1 MEYICR
7 QDLFCLDE
15 EVIIMDNPIWKAV
28 KSWFFGRDETK
39 EKQSNNSS
47 KEKLSFF
54 HWILII
60 ACIGLAA
67 MILHNYFSMK
77 KEVSSTFSPIMAE
90 EEKQQEVF
98 GSSRSISPKS
108 MDEYEELYENQLKD
122 ILSKIVGVGDVSIMV
137 NLDSTEKVVVE
148 KNIRTQQS
156 QTTEKDREGGSR
168 NIEDH
173 MKDEQVVILRNGNG
187 EEPIVL
193 MTEKP
198 SVRGVLVVAEGAN
211 NIQVKTWIAEAVQRV
226 LDVPLHRI
234 SVLPKKS

>member
-1 MEYICR
+1 
-7 QDLFCLDE
+7 LDE
-15 EVIIMDNPIWKAV
+15 EVIIMDNPIWRAV
-28 KSWFFGRDETK
+28 KSWFFGKDETK
-39 EKQSNNSS
+39 DKQSNNAP

-67 MILHNYFSMK
+67 MILHNYFSIK
-77 KEVSSTFSPIMAE
+77 QEVSSTLSPSLAE
-90 EEKQQEVF
+90 EEQQEVF
-98 GSSRSISPKS
+98 GSASSSPKS
-108 MDEYEELYENQLKD
+108 MDEYEEFYENQLKD
-122 ILSKIVGVGDVSIMV
+122 ILSTIVGVGDVSIMV
-137 NLDSTEKVVVE
+137 NLESTEKVVVE

-156 QTTEKDREGGSR
+156 QTNEKDREGGSR

-173 MKDEQVVILRNGNG
+173 MKDEQVVIKRNGDG
-187 EEPIVL
+187 EEPIIL

-198 SVRGVLVVAEGAN
+198 KVRGVLVVAEGAN

-226 LDVPLHRI
+226 LDIPLHKI

>member
-28 KSWFFGRDETK
+28 KAWFFGQK
-39 EKQSNNSS
+39 ESKESQSKKTS

-67 MILHNYFSMK
+67 MILQNYFSLK
-77 KEVSSTFSPIMAE
+77 EEVSSTLSPALAKE
-90 EEKQQEVF
+90 PQEVF
-98 GSSRSISPKS
+98 GSARSSPKS
-108 MDEYEELYENQLKD
+108 MDEYEEFYENQLVD
-122 ILSKIVGVGDVSIMV
+122 ILSKIVGVGEVSVMV
-137 NLDSTEKVVVE
+137 NLESTEKVVVE

-156 QTTEKDREGGSR
+156 QTNEKDREGGSR

-187 EEPIVL
+187 EEPIIV

>member
-28 KSWFFGRDETK
+28 KAWFFGQK
-39 EKQSNNSS
+39 ESKESQSKKTS

-60 ACIGLAA
+60 ACIGLAT
-67 MILHNYFSMK
+67 MILQNYFSLK
-77 KEVSSTFSPIMAE
+77 EEVSSTLSPALAKE
-90 EEKQQEVF
+90 EPQEVF
-98 GSSRSISPKS
+98 GSARSSPKS
-108 MDEYEELYENQLKD
+108 MDEYEEFYENQLVD
-122 ILSKIVGVGDVSIMV
+122 ILSKIVGVGDVSVMV
-137 NLDSTEKVVVE
+137 NLESTEKVVVE

-156 QTTEKDREGGSR
+156 QTNEKDREGGSR

-187 EEPIVL
+187 EEPIIV